1 MNNTKLNTSIEFVK
15 GVGKMRAEL
24 FKEEL
29 GIRRCYDLLNFFPYK
44 YLDRSRFYKISE
56 INSSDVYVQ
65 ISGVF
70 KNIVYKK
77 YRNRYGIEAKFFD
90 GEKNI
95 KVLWFKG
102 LSWVEKSIKTNQ
114 NYILFGRI
122 SWFEKLPSLVHP
134 EFERVE
140 NFKSKSI
147 KLQPVYS
154 STEKLSSIGISNK
167 AMIKIVKNLFV
178 FLENKFDENL
188 NEYLNKKFKLISPN
202 QAYHNIHFPEN
213 HDLLEKARYRLKFEE
228 LFFNQLKFKLYH
240 NKLKRNK
247 GYYFPYVGEYFNNF
261 YNNYL
266 SFELTKPQK
275 KVLKEIR
282 NDFASNQQMIR
293 LLQGDVGSG
302 KTVVALLSILISIDN
317 NYQSCLVAPTEILAF
332 QHFKNFKD
340 KFENLGLVVKVLTGS
355 TKSSD
360 RKILLNDLKNGSINL
375 LIGTHAIFEQNV
387 IFNNLGYAV
396 IDEQHRFGVKQRS
409 KIWEKNNPPPH
420 VLIMTATPIPRT
432 LTMSLYGDL
441 DLSIIDELP
450 PGRKDVITVHRKDKN
465 RLKVFGFIRDQ
476 IKQGRQIYIVYPLI
490 EESKKMDLKY
500 LEDGLE
506 SITREFDKENY
517 SIGVMHGRMRSSN
530 KDIEMNNFLN
540 GKIDILISTT
550 VIEVGVNVPNASVM
564 IIENAE
570 RFGLS
575 QLHQLRGRVGRGKYD
590 SYCVL
595 MTNDKI
601 SEDAKIRIDA
611 MVNSNDGFKISEV
624 DLRLRGPGD
633 VLGTK
638 QSGVLDFKIA
648 DILED
653 ESILFSVSNE
663 ADLLIKKDPK
673 LNLNENYNIRSFILN
688 NPINNFDKSVEG
700 NS

>member
-228 LFFNQLKFKLYH
+228 LFFNQLKFKLSH

-247 GYYFPYVGEYFNNF
+247 GYYFPYVGEYFNNY

-266 SFELTKPQK
+266 SIELTKPQK

-648 DILED
+648 DIIED

-688 NPINNFDKSVEG
+688 NPINKSWNEIG
-700 NS
+700 

>member
-1 MNNTKLNTSIEFVK
+1 M
-15 GVGKMRAEL
+15 
-24 FKEEL
+24 
-29 GIRRCYDLLNFFPYK
+29 
-44 YLDRSRFYKISE
+44 
-56 INSSDVYVQ
+56 
-65 ISGVF
+65 
-70 KNIVYKK
+70 
-77 YRNRYGIEAKFFD
+77 
-90 GEKNI
+90 
-95 KVLWFKG
+95 
-102 LSWVEKSIKTNQ
+102 
-114 NYILFGRI
+114 
-122 SWFEKLPSLVHP
+122 PSLVHP
-134 EFERVE
+134 EFERIE
-140 NFKSKSI
+140 NFKAKSI

-228 LFFNQLKFKLYH
+228 LFFNQLKFKLSH

-355 TKSSD
+355 TKSSE

-648 DILED
+648 DIIED

-688 NPINNFDKSVEG
+688 NPINKSWNEIG
-700 NS
+700 

>member
-56 INSSDVYVQ
+56 INTSDVYVQ

-228 LFFNQLKFKLYH
+228 LFFNQLKFKLSH

-517 SIGVMHGRMRSSN
+517 SIGVMHGRMRSTN

-648 DILED
+648 DIIED

-688 NPINNFDKSVEG
+688 NPINKSWNEIG
-700 NS
+700 

>member
-1 MNNTKLNTSIEFVK
+1 MNNTKLNTSIEYVK

-228 LFFNQLKFKLYH
+228 FFFNQLKFKLSH

-247 GYYFPYVGEYFNNF
+247 GYYFPNVGECFNNF

-648 DILED
+648 DIIED

-688 NPINNFDKSVEG
+688 NPINKSWNEIG
-700 NS
+700 

>member
-1 MNNTKLNTSIEFVK
+1 MNNTKLNTSIEYVK

-134 EFERVE
+134 EFERIE
-140 NFKSKSI
+140 NFKAKSI

-228 LFFNQLKFKLYH
+228 LFFNQLKFKLSH

-355 TKSSD
+355 TKSSE

-530 KDIEMNNFLN
+530 KDIEMNSFLN

-648 DILED
+648 DIIDD

-688 NPINNFDKSVEG
+688 NPINKSWNEIG
-700 NS
+700 

>member
-114 NYILFGRI
+114 KYILFGRI

-134 EFERVE
+134 EFERIE

-202 QAYHNIHFPEN
+202 QAYHNIHFPQN

-228 LFFNQLKFKLYH
+228 LFFNQLKFKLSH

-648 DILED
+648 DIIED

-688 NPINNFDKSVEG
+688 NPINKSWNEIG
-700 NS
+700 

>member
-228 LFFNQLKFKLYH
+228 LFFNQLKFKLSH

-465 RLKVFGFIRDQ
+465 RLKVFGFIKDQ

-648 DILED
+648 DIIED

-688 NPINNFDKSVEG
+688 NPINKSWNEIG
-700 NS
+700 

>member
-114 NYILFGRI
+114 KYILFGRI

-167 AMIKIVKNLFV
+167 AMIKIIKNLFV

-228 LFFNQLKFKLYH
+228 LFFNQLKFKLSH

-355 TKSSD
+355 TKSSE

-387 IFNNLGYAV
+387 IFNNL
-396 IDEQHRFGVKQRS
+396 
-409 KIWEKNNPPPH
+409 W
-420 VLIMTATPIPRT
+420 T
-432 LTMSLYGDL
+432 
-441 DLSIIDELP
+441 
-450 PGRKDVITVHRKDKN
+450 
-465 RLKVFGFIRDQ
+465 
-476 IKQGRQIYIVYPLI
+476 
-490 EESKKMDLKY
+490 
-500 LEDGLE
+500 
-506 SITREFDKENY
+506 
-517 SIGVMHGRMRSSN
+517 
-530 KDIEMNNFLN
+530 
-540 GKIDILISTT
+540 
-550 VIEVGVNVPNASVM
+550 
-564 IIENAE
+564 
-570 RFGLS
+570 
-575 QLHQLRGRVGRGKYD
+575 
-590 SYCVL
+590 SYMC
-595 MTNDKI
+595 
-601 SEDAKIRIDA
+601 AK
-611 MVNSNDGFKISEV
+611 
-624 DLRLRGPGD
+624 
-633 VLGTK
+633 
-638 QSGVLDFKIA
+638 
-648 DILED
+648 
-653 ESILFSVSNE
+653 
-663 ADLLIKKDPK
+663 
-673 LNLNENYNIRSFILN
+673 
-688 NPINNFDKSVEG
+688 
-700 NS
+700 

>member
-90 GEKNI
+90 GEKTI

-228 LFFNQLKFKLYH
+228 LFFNQLKFKLSH

-648 DILED
+648 DIIED

-688 NPINNFDKSVEG
+688 NPINKSWNEIG
-700 NS
+700 

>member
-70 KNIVYKK
+70 KNIIYKK

-114 NYILFGRI
+114 KYILFGRI

-134 EFERVE
+134 EFERIE
-140 NFKSKSI
+140 NFKAKSI

-228 LFFNQLKFKLYH
+228 LFFNQLKFKLSH

-648 DILED
+648 DIIED
-653 ESILFSVSNE
+653 DSILFSVSNE

-688 NPINNFDKSVEG
+688 NPINKSWNEIG
-700 NS
+700 

>member
-1 MNNTKLNTSIEFVK
+1 MNNTKLNTSIEYVK

-134 EFERVE
+134 EFERIE
-140 NFKSKSI
+140 NFKAKSI

-228 LFFNQLKFKLYH
+228 LFFNQLKFKLSH

-648 DILED
+648 DIIED

-688 NPINNFDKSVEG
+688 NPINKSWNEIG
-700 NS
+700 

>member
-1 MNNTKLNTSIEFVK
+1 MNNTKLNTSIEYVK

-114 NYILFGRI
+114 KYILFGRI

-134 EFERVE
+134 EFERIE
-140 NFKSKSI
+140 NFKAKSI

-228 LFFNQLKFKLYH
+228 LFFNQLKFKLSH

-247 GYYFPYVGEYFNNF
+247 GYYFPYVGDYFNNF

-266 SFELTKPQK
+266 SFELTNSQK

-355 TKSSD
+355 TKSSE

-530 KDIEMNNFLN
+530 KDIEMNSFLN

-648 DILED
+648 DIIDD
-653 ESILFSVSNE
+653 ESILISVSSE

-688 NPINNFDKSVEG
+688 NPLNKSWNEIG
-700 NS
+700 

>member
-56 INSSDVYVQ
+56 INTSDVYVQ

-114 NYILFGRI
+114 NYILFVRI

-188 NEYLNKKFKLISPN
+188 NEYLNKKFKLVSPN

-228 LFFNQLKFKLYH
+228 LFFNQLKFKLSH

-648 DILED
+648 DIIED

-688 NPINNFDKSVEG
+688 NPINKSWNEIG
-700 NS
+700 

>member
-1 MNNTKLNTSIEFVK
+1 
-15 GVGKMRAEL
+15 MRAEL

-65 ISGVF
+65 IFGVF

-228 LFFNQLKFKLYH
+228 LFFNQLKFKLSH

-648 DILED
+648 DIIED

-688 NPINNFDKSVEG
+688 NPINKSWNEIG
-700 NS
+700 

>member
-228 LFFNQLKFKLYH
+228 LFFNQLKFKLSH

-517 SIGVMHGRMRSSN
+517 SIGVMNGRMRSSN

-648 DILED
+648 DIIED

-688 NPINNFDKSVEG
+688 NPINKSWNEIG
-700 NS
+700 

>member
-56 INSSDVYVQ
+56 INTSDVYVQ

-178 FLENKFDENL
+178 FLDNKFDENL

-228 LFFNQLKFKLYH
+228 LFFNQLKFKLSH

-247 GYYFPYVGEYFNNF
+247 GYYFPNVGEYFNNF

-409 KIWEKNNPPPH
+409 KIWDKNNPPPH

-688 NPINNFDKSVEG
+688 NPINKSWNEIG
-700 NS
+700 

>member
-77 YRNRYGIEAKFFD
+77 YRYRYGIEAKFFD

-228 LFFNQLKFKLYH
+228 LFFNQLKFKLSH

-282 NDFASNQQMIR
+282 NDFASNKQMIR

-648 DILED
+648 DIIED

-688 NPINNFDKSVEG
+688 NPINKSWNEIG
-700 NS
+700 

>member
-228 LFFNQLKFKLYH
+228 LFFNQLKFKLSH

-490 EESKKMDLKY
+490 EESKKW
-500 LEDGLE
+500 
-506 SITREFDKENY
+506 I
-517 SIGVMHGRMRSSN
+517 
-530 KDIEMNNFLN
+530 
-540 GKIDILISTT
+540 
-550 VIEVGVNVPNASVM
+550 
-564 IIENAE
+564 
-570 RFGLS
+570 
-575 QLHQLRGRVGRGKYD
+575 
-590 SYCVL
+590 
-595 MTNDKI
+595 
-601 SEDAKIRIDA
+601 
-611 MVNSNDGFKISEV
+611 
-624 DLRLRGPGD
+624 
-633 VLGTK
+633 
-638 QSGVLDFKIA
+638 
-648 DILED
+648 
-653 ESILFSVSNE
+653 
-663 ADLLIKKDPK
+663 
-673 LNLNENYNIRSFILN
+673 
-688 NPINNFDKSVEG
+688 
-700 NS
+700 

>member
-114 NYILFGRI
+114 KYILFGRI

-134 EFERVE
+134 EFERIE
-140 NFKSKSI
+140 NFKAKSI

-188 NEYLNKKFKLISPN
+188 NEYLNKKFKLISPY

-228 LFFNQLKFKLYH
+228 LFFNQLKFKLSH

-648 DILED
+648 DIIED

-688 NPINNFDKSVEG
+688 NPINKSWNEIG
-700 NS
+700 

>member
-228 LFFNQLKFKLYH
+228 LFFNQLKFKLSH

-355 TKSSD
+355 TKSSE
-360 RKILLNDLKNGSINL
+360 RKILLNDLKNGLINL

-648 DILED
+648 DIIED

-688 NPINNFDKSVEG
+688 NPINKSWNEIG
-700 NS
+700 

>member
-114 NYILFGRI
+114 SYILFGRI

-228 LFFNQLKFKLYH
+228 LFFNQLKFKLSH

-648 DILED
+648 DIIED

-688 NPINNFDKSVEG
+688 NPINKSWNEIG
-700 NS
+700 

>member
-1 MNNTKLNTSIEFVK
+1 MNNTKLNTSIEYVK

-114 NYILFGRI
+114 KYILFGRI

-134 EFERVE
+134 EFERIE
-140 NFKSKSI
+140 NFKAKSI

-154 STEKLSSIGISNK
+154 STEKLSAIGISNK

-228 LFFNQLKFKLYH
+228 LFFNQLKFKLSH

-247 GYYFPYVGEYFNNF
+247 GYYFPYVGDYFNNF

-266 SFELTKPQK
+266 SFELTNSQK

-355 TKSSD
+355 TKSSE

-648 DILED
+648 DIIDD

-688 NPINNFDKSVEG
+688 NPINKSWNEIG
-700 NS
+700 

>member
-1 MNNTKLNTSIEFVK
+1 MNNTKLNTSIEYVK

-114 NYILFGRI
+114 SYILFGRI

-134 EFERVE
+134 EFERIE
-140 NFKSKSI
+140 NFKAKSI

-154 STEKLSSIGISNK
+154 STEKLSAIGISNK

-228 LFFNQLKFKLYH
+228 LFFNQLKFKLSH

-355 TKSSD
+355 TKSSE

-648 DILED
+648 DIIED

-688 NPINNFDKSVEG
+688 NPINKSWNEIG
-700 NS
+700 

>member
-114 NYILFGRI
+114 KYILFGRI
-122 SWFEKLPSLVHP
+122 SWFEKSPSLVHP
-134 EFERVE
+134 EFERIE
-140 NFKSKSI
+140 NFKAKSI

-154 STEKLSSIGISNK
+154 STEKLSSIGISNN

-202 QAYHNIHFPEN
+202 QAYHNIHFPQN

-228 LFFNQLKFKLYH
+228 LFFNQLKFKLSH

-648 DILED
+648 DIIED

-688 NPINNFDKSVEG
+688 NPINKSWNEIG
-700 NS
+700 

>member
-1 MNNTKLNTSIEFVK
+1 M
-15 GVGKMRAEL
+15 
-24 FKEEL
+24 
-29 GIRRCYDLLNFFPYK
+29 
-44 YLDRSRFYKISE
+44 
-56 INSSDVYVQ
+56 
-65 ISGVF
+65 
-70 KNIVYKK
+70 
-77 YRNRYGIEAKFFD
+77 
-90 GEKNI
+90 
-95 KVLWFKG
+95 
-102 LSWVEKSIKTNQ
+102 
-114 NYILFGRI
+114 
-122 SWFEKLPSLVHP
+122 
-134 EFERVE
+134 
-140 NFKSKSI
+140 
-147 KLQPVYS
+147 
-154 STEKLSSIGISNK
+154 
-167 AMIKIVKNLFV
+167 
-178 FLENKFDENL
+178 
-188 NEYLNKKFKLISPN
+188 ISPN
-202 QAYHNIHFPEN
+202 QAYHNIHFPQN

-228 LFFNQLKFKLYH
+228 LFFNQLKFKLSH

-648 DILED
+648 DIIED

-688 NPINNFDKSVEG
+688 NPINKSWNEIG
-700 NS
+700 

>member
-1 MNNTKLNTSIEFVK
+1 MNNTKLNTSIEYVK

-65 ISGVF
+65 ISGIF

-114 NYILFGRI
+114 KYILFGRI

-134 EFERVE
+134 EFERIE
-140 NFKSKSI
+140 NFKAKSI

-228 LFFNQLKFKLYH
+228 LFFNQLKFKLSH

-355 TKSSD
+355 TKSSE

-648 DILED
+648 DIIDD

-688 NPINNFDKSVEG
+688 NPINKSWNEIG
-700 NS
+700 

>member
-56 INSSDVYVQ
+56 INTSDLYVQ

-188 NEYLNKKFKLISPN
+188 NEYLNKKFKLVSPN

-228 LFFNQLKFKLYH
+228 LFFNQLKFKLSH

-355 TKSSD
+355 TKSSE

-465 RLKVFGFIRDQ
+465 RLKVFGFIKDQ

-638 QSGVLDFKIA
+638 QSGGLDFKIA
-648 DILED
+648 DIIED

-688 NPINNFDKSVEG
+688 NPINKSWNEIG
-700 NS
+700 

>member
-1 MNNTKLNTSIEFVK
+1 MPLCTFAQRCPEILN
-15 GVGKMRAEL
+15 
-24 FKEEL
+24 
-29 GIRRCYDLLNFFPYK
+29 DWN
-44 YLDRSRFYKISE
+44 
-56 INSSDVYVQ
+56 
-65 ISGVF
+65 
-70 KNIVYKK
+70 
-77 YRNRYGIEAKFFD
+77 
-90 GEKNI
+90 
-95 KVLWFKG
+95 
-102 LSWVEKSIKTNQ
+102 
-114 NYILFGRI
+114 
-122 SWFEKLPSLVHP
+122 
-134 EFERVE
+134 
-140 NFKSKSI
+140 
-147 KLQPVYS
+147 
-154 STEKLSSIGISNK
+154 SSIGISNK

-188 NEYLNKKFKLISPN
+188 NEYLNKKFKLISPK

-247 GYYFPYVGEYFNNF
+247 GYYFPNVGEYFNNF

-648 DILED
+648 DIIED

-688 NPINNFDKSVEG
+688 NPINKSWNEIG
-700 NS
+700 

>member
-228 LFFNQLKFKLYH
+228 LFFNQLKFKLSH

-332 QHFKNFKD
+332 QHFKNFKN

-648 DILED
+648 DIIDD

-688 NPINNFDKSVEG
+688 NPINKSWNEIG
-700 NS
+700 

>member
-15 GVGKMRAEL
+15 GVGKMRADL
-24 FKEEL
+24 CKEEL
-29 GIRRCYDLLNFFPYK
+29 GIRRCYELLNFFPYK

-56 INSSDVYVQ
+56 INTSDVYVQ

-228 LFFNQLKFKLYH
+228 LFFNQLKFKLSH

-648 DILED
+648 DIIED

-688 NPINNFDKSVEG
+688 NPINKSWNEIG
-700 NS
+700 

>member
-56 INSSDVYVQ
+56 INTSDVYVQ

-355 TKSSD
+355 TKSSE

-648 DILED
+648 DIIED

-688 NPINNFDKSVEG
+688 NPINKSWNEIG
-700 NS
+700 

>member
-56 INSSDVYVQ
+56 INTSDLYVQ

-167 AMIKIVKNLFV
+167 AMIKIIKNLFV

-228 LFFNQLKFKLYH
+228 LFFNQLKFKLSH

-648 DILED
+648 DIIED

-688 NPINNFDKSVEG
+688 NPINKSWNEIG
-700 NS
+700 